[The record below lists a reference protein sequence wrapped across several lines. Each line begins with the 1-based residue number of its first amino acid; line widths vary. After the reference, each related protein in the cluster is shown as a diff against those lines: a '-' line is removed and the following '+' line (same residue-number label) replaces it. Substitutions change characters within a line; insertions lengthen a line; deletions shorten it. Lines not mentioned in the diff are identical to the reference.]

1 MLCNAFLSCI
11 GLICVANSG
20 FIHSQFPD
28 LQTVVLA
35 RDLTALYGNFP
46 QTTFDPTASAV
57 QKEELFFPKE
67 SRWQVDAGQG
77 SQVEK

>member
-1 MLCNAFLSCI
+1 MLSNELQSYI
-11 GLICVANSG
+11 GLICVSNPG

-35 RDLTALYGNFP
+35 RDLTALYGNLP

-57 QKEELFFPKE
+57 QKDELFIPKE
-67 SRWQVDAGQG
+67 NRWQVDGG
-77 SQVEK
+77 